1 MLSSKKFNMNTK
13 LISFFVGA
21 FCVVSLYADNN
32 PEGARQG
39 AMGGTGVTTKDVW
52 GIYHNQATLA
62 FLKDPAM
69 GFFYENRFLNSI
81 GDEGFAFVMPTE
93 KSGAFGLNVNY
104 LGVQTYSDMKVGLA
118 YALALSPKFSLGMQL
133 DYFHSQYG
141 DIYNRT
147 NDFLPEVGFLAEP
160 FDGFFV
166 GAHIFNP
173 WSIASNRDDM
183 SELPTVFRIGMGYK
197 IAKNVFTTL
206 ETEKDMD
213 YKARYRF
220 GLEYLYQEK
229 VSFRFGVASNPG
241 LLSFGIGY
249 QFGKFRA
256 DIGFYSHPELG
267 ITPQVSLNYV
277 FGSNVNIGAAEL

>member
-1 MLSSKKFNMNTK
+1 MNIK
-13 LISFFVGA
+13 LISIIIYVLS
-21 FCVVSLYADNN
+21 CLSVNADNN

-39 AMGGTGVTTKDVW
+39 AMGGTGLTTKDVW
-52 GIYHNQATLA
+52 GVYHNQASLA
-62 FLKDPAM
+62 FLKNPTM
-69 GFFYENRFLNSI
+69 GFFYENRFSNAI
-81 GDEGFAFVMPTE
+81 GDEGFAFVVPTD
-93 KSGAFGLNVNY
+93 KSGVFGFNINY

-141 DIYNRT
+141 DIYDRT
-147 NDFLPEVGFLAEP
+147 NDVLPEIGFLAEP
-160 FDGFFV
+160 FEEFFV

-173 WSIASNRDDM
+173 WSIASNRIDM
-183 SELPTVFRIGMGYK
+183 SELPTVFRIGLGYN

-220 GLEYLYQEK
+220 GIEYLYHEK
-229 VSFRFGVASNPG
+229 VSFRFGVASNPN
-241 LLSFGIGY
+241 LLSFGVGY
-249 QFGKFRA
+249 SFGKFKA

-267 ITPQVSLNYV
+267 ITPQISLNYI
-277 FGSNVNIGAAEL
+277 FGGETDNNVRKL